1 MNNNAIFNL
10 LSIYW
15 HNTQLGSKLSTT
27 YNILSVGMFEFMIKY
42 ILSQIILHVL
52 HLPKLNWF
60 IIHFN
65 NYFWL
70 YQVCDAFILEKE
82 KLFYSEKKQ
91 AGSVT
96 LFTNRSSFQ
105 SASQLASVVERN
117 LIFTLSVGLFFPK
130 MAATKELSALT
141 L

>member
-1 MNNNAIFNL
+1 MYYMYRNL
-10 LSIYW
+10 IDSL
-15 HNTQLGSKLSTT
+15 
-27 YNILSVGMFEFMIKY
+27 
-42 ILSQIILHVL
+42 
-52 HLPKLNWF
+52 
-60 IIHFN
+60 
-65 NYFWL
+65 
-70 YQVCDAFILEKE
+70 FILIITFDYIRCVML
-82 KLFYSEKKQ
+82 LFWKKKSCFILKKKQ